1 MLLVEIFFFSSLFIL
16 FYVYAGY
23 PLFILLLAK
32 IRPQAVCKAVFE
44 PTVTLI
50 IPAYNEERHIR
61 DTIENKLSLDY
72 PVDKL
77 EILVVSDGSTDHT
90 DSIVSEYADKGVRL
104 LRQEPRAG
112 KTSGLNKAI
121 MEARGEIVFFSD
133 ANSIHDQKVLRAL
146 VANFSDP
153 QVGYV
158 TGKMVYANP
167 DGSTIGDGCSAY
179 MKYENFLRECET
191 RTGSVVGVDGGVDA
205 VRRHLY
211 LPMNADQLPDF
222 VLPLAVFDQGYRVV
236 YEPDALLYEDALNKV
251 ADEYRMRV
259 RVSLRALWA
268 LYDMRRLLSPRKN
281 FGYAWQL
288 WSHKVLRYLCFV
300 FLFGAYLS
308 NIVLVEQG
316 KFYILMLFLQTMFY
330 CSAILSPSFER
341 MGKRNRLFFLAYYYC
356 IINLAAGHAFVNFM
370 LGKKMIIWNPRKG

>member
-1 MLLVEIFFFSSLFIL
+1 MLLLETLFFSSLFLL

-23 PLFILLLAK
+23 PLFVLLLAK
-32 IRPQAVCKAVFE
+32 ACPKPVRKGAFE

-50 IPAYNEERHIR
+50 IAAYNEEQNIR
-61 DTIENKLSLDY
+61 GTIENKLSLDY

-77 EILVVSDGSTDHT
+77 EILVVSDGSTDLT
-90 DSIVSEYADKGVRL
+90 DSIVREYVNKGVRL
-104 LRQEPRAG
+104 LRQETRAG

-133 ANSIHDQKVLRAL
+133 ANSIHDQNAIKAL

-158 TGKMVYANP
+158 TGKMIYANP

-191 RTGSVVGVDGGVDA
+191 RIGSVVGVDGGVDA
-205 VRRHLY
+205 VRRQLY
-211 LPMNADQLPDF
+211 IPMNADQLPDF
-222 VLPLAVFDQGYRVV
+222 VLPLTVVDQGYRVV
-236 YEPDALLYEDALNKV
+236 YEPDALLYEDALDKT

-268 LYDMRRLLSPRKN
+268 LYDMRRLLLPGKN
-281 FGYAWQL
+281 SGYAWQL
-288 WSHKVLRYLCFV
+288 WSHKVLRYLCFI
-300 FLFGAYLS
+300 FLLSAYLS
-308 NIVLVEQG
+308 NVALVG
-316 KFYILMLFLQTMFY
+316 KERGYMFLLILQSSFY
-330 CSAILSPSFER
+330 CSAALSLFFDR
-341 MGKRNRLFFLAYYYC
+341 VGKRNRLFFLAYYFC
-356 IINLAAGHAFVNFM
+356 IINFAAGQAFVNFI
-370 LGKKMIIWNPRKG
+370 LGRKIVIWNPRKG

>member
-1 MLLVEIFFFSSLFIL
+1 MLLVEILFFSFLFLL
-16 FYVYAGY
+16 FYVYAVY
-23 PLFILLLAK
+23 PFLVQLLAK
-32 IRPQAVCKAVFE
+32 VRPQVVRKGDFE

-61 DTIENKLSLDY
+61 NTIENKLGLAY

-77 EILVVSDGSTDHT
+77 EILIVSDGSTDLT
-90 DSIVSEYADKGVRL
+90 DSIVREYADKGVRL

-121 MEARGEIVFFSD
+121 AEARGEIIFFSD
-133 ANSIHDQKVLRAL
+133 ANSIHDQNALRAL
-146 VANFSDP
+146 VANFSDT

-191 RTGSVVGVDGGVDA
+191 RIGSVVGVDGGVDA
-205 VRRHLY
+205 VRRQLY
-211 LPMNADQLPDF
+211 IPMNADQLPDF
-222 VLPLAVFDQGYRVV
+222 VLPLAVVDQGYRVV
-236 YEPDALLYEDALNKV
+236 YEPNALLCEDALDKT
-251 ADEYRMRV
+251 ADEYRMRM

-268 LYDMRRLLSPRKN
+268 LYDMRRLLFPGKSL
-281 FGYAWQL
+281 GYAWQL

-300 FLFGAYLS
+300 FLLGAYFS
-308 NIVLVEQG
+308 NIVLVVQG
-316 KFYILMLFLQTMFY
+316 KVYILFLILQSFFY
-330 CSAILSPSFER
+330 CSAALSPFFER
-341 MGKRNRLFFLAYYYC
+341 AGKRNRLFFLSYYFC
-356 IINLAAGHAFVNFM
+356 IINLAAGHAFVAFI
-370 LGKKMIIWNPRKG
+370 LGKKMVIWNPRKG